1 MSLLSRLTTHDR
13 PSPAT
18 ILLLRRLRSPAD
30 PALICLLGSALLAA
44 LALWHVPWKQGFARP
59 RTLYDYSSA
68 RAVAPAY
75 ALLTAAALGI
85 PQGASVVVRAQ
96 PPDAGLEMWYHRFA
110 VALLPGRRAIPS
122 SFYGTFFDPTVWKD
136 AEYLVVVGPKPSP
149 APGRLL
155 FETPDGSVW
164 LRDR

>member
-1 MSLLSRLTTHDR
+1 M
-13 PSPAT
+13 
-18 ILLLRRLRSPAD
+18 
-30 PALICLLGSALLAA
+30 GSALLAA
-44 LALWHVPWKQGFARP
+44 LALWHVPWRQGLERP
-59 RTLYDYSSA
+59 ATLYDHSSA
-68 RAVAPAY
+68 AALAPAY

-85 PQGASVVVRAQ
+85 PPGASVTVRAE
-96 PPDAGLEMWYHRFA
+96 PPDAELEMWYHRFA

-122 SFYGTFFDPTVWKD
+122 ALYGTFFSPEVWKD

-155 FETPDGSVW
+155 FETPEGSVW

>member
-1 MSLLSRLTTHDR
+1 MLSR
-13 PSPAT
+13 
-18 ILLLRRLRSPAD
+18 RSKID
-30 PALICLLGSALLAA
+30 PAAIALLGSALLAA
-44 LALWHVPWKQGFARP
+44 LALWHVPWRQGLARP
-59 RTLYDYSSA
+59 DTLYDHSSA
-68 RAVAPAY
+68 AAVAPAY

-85 PQGASVVVRAQ
+85 PQGASVVVRAE

-122 SFYGTFFDPTVWKD
+122 AIYGTFLAPEVWKD

-155 FETPDGSVW
+155 FETPQGSVW
-164 LRDR
+164 LRER

>member
-1 MSLLSRLTTHDR
+1 MLSR
-13 PSPAT
+13 
-18 ILLLRRLRSPAD
+18 RSKID
-30 PALICLLGSALLAA
+30 PAAIALLGSALLAA
-44 LALWHVPWKQGFARP
+44 LALWHVPWRQGLARP
-59 RTLYDYSSA
+59 HTLYDHSSA
-68 RAVAPAY
+68 AAIAPAY

-85 PQGASVVVRAQ
+85 PQGASVVVRAE
-96 PPDAGLEMWYHRFA
+96 PPDAALEMWYHRFA

-122 SFYGTFFDPTVWKD
+122 ALYGTFFSPEVWKD

-155 FETPDGSVW
+155 FETPEGSVW